1 MMKILVK
8 KLFATER
15 MLFIAL
21 ALLSFASCEPD
32 ESSPGEEE
40 SLGGTWVC
48 NESSDNGEQTY
59 QVTIEQD
66 QNTSTKYYIYNFHN
80 LGLGGPL
87 GGGGEAYFTLSGNT
101 ISMPQQTV
109 LEESSASGSGTLSS
123 NRETVEL
130 NYNFDD
136 GSGILLEVQA
146 TYTKQ

>member
-1 MMKILVK
+1 M
-8 KLFATER
+8 
-15 MLFIAL
+15 
-21 ALLSFASCEPD
+21 ASCEPD
-32 ESSPGEEE
+32 ETSPEEEE

-48 NESSDNGEQTY
+48 SESSENGQQTY

-66 QNTSTKYYIYNFHN
+66 QNNSSQYYIYNFHN

-87 GGGGEAYFTLSGNT
+87 GGGGEAYFTLSGNS

-109 LEESSASGSGTLSS
+109 LEESSASGSGTLGSD
-123 NRETVEL
+123 REAIEL
-130 NYNFDD
+130 SYDFDD